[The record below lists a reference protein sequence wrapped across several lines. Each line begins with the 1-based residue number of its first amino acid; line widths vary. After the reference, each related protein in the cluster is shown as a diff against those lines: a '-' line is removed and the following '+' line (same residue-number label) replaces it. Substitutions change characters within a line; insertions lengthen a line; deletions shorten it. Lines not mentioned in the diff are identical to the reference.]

1 MNKSIADQ
9 LKPLRLVVET
19 NRFVQHLTTLPAA
32 QLREMLQN
40 GHERRNLIYAEL
52 TSRKTGCG
60 SNSKRRSSRS
70 A

>member
-9 LKPLRLVVET
+9 LKTIRPQVET
-19 NRFVQHLTTLPAA
+19 NRFVQHLTSLSTA
-32 QLREMLQN
+32 QLREMLQSD
-40 GHERRNLIYAEL
+40 HEHRNLIYAEL
-52 TSRKTGCG
+52 TSRKTGCE